1 MRTATVCSLSP
12 VIRRHPVKTL
22 VVLLL
27 VMVAALTLAYVKRTT
42 VPVPPTT
49 QPKPGESLVVV
60 GLGGLS
66 WDDVSAEDTPILW
79 GLLRDGSA
87 ASVSVKSL
95 RLTTCPT
102 DGWATVSAGEAAGPD
117 TTESRPQCTPLPSVA
132 GDATRGYRVIGFDA
146 LALASRE
153 AEFRAQLGLLGD
165 SFAAD
170 KTCIQAVG
178 PGAGL
183 AAATSDGKVA
193 KYSPFQAT
201 TLVSD
206 LAQCPVSIVDVG
218 GIGSSDPNPTRH
230 LEKINGIERRIELVM
245 DAMPNGAD
253 LVVVGLADRDQMER
267 LRLLTASGPHY
278 APGLLASASTR
289 LVGVAQ
295 LSDITAT
302 ILQRGGV
309 EPLSAIGGRA
319 LSVLPSAN
327 NSESTAAAKLTVLTD
342 IDTKAD
348 AMHDVVAP
356 FLLIWLVGTALAML
370 VLWLVMRRARPWNRR
385 FTRARVLRLVR
396 LVGLV
401 SAAMPAATFLANLV
415 PWWRWSTNTF
425 VLVALLLV
433 LVLAIS
439 SVLTL
444 ACLEG
449 PWSSSA
455 LGPLAAMSAITAGV
469 IGIDLLTGSLLQ
481 ISSIFGLQPLVGG
494 RFYGMGN
501 VAFALYAAAVLLLC
515 AALAHALVRRNAPRL
530 AVFAVVVVGGVAL
543 AVDVL
548 PAWGAD
554 FGGPIALVPALG
566 FLLMG
571 VMGWRTSVRNVSVVL
586 VVAGLVVGLV
596 CYLDW
601 RRPESERSHPGRFL
615 QTVIDGGAWDV
626 MSRKLW
632 ANISLAVHL
641 PVLLVIVLV
650 LMVLAVMIVLHP
662 GVLGTEPL
670 RRLLEEAPLMRRGLQ
685 SVIIMA
691 VIGFLTNDSGAAI
704 PPVAAIFTV
713 PLVVSAVMHFLS
725 IEARNAPVRRRR
737 DRHHI

>member
-1 MRTATVCSLSP
+1 M
-12 VIRRHPVKTL
+12 IRRHPVKTL

-27 VMVAALTLAYVKRTT
+27 VLVAALTLAYVKRTT

-66 WDDVSAEDTPILW
+66 WDDVSADDTPILW

-117 TTESRPQCTPLPSVA
+117 TSEARPQCSPLPTIA
-132 GDATRGYRVIGFDA
+132 GSAQAGFRVIGFDA
-146 LALASRE
+146 LATASRE

-165 SFAAD
+165 SFAAA
-170 KTCIQAVG
+170 KTCIQAIG

-201 TLVSD
+201 TLVAD

-218 GIGSSDPNPTRH
+218 GISSTDPNPTRH
-230 LEKINGIERRIELVM
+230 LEQINGIERRIEFVM

-253 LVVVGLADRDQMER
+253 LVVAGLADRDQQER

-289 LVGVAQ
+289 MVGIAQ

-302 ILQRGGV
+302 VLQRGGV
-309 EPLSAIGGRA
+309 EPQAAIGGRA
-319 LSVLPSAN
+319 LSVVPSAN

-356 FLLIWLVGTALAML
+356 FLIIWLVGTALTML
-370 VLWLVMRRARPWNRR
+370 VLWVILRRSRPWNRR
-385 FTRARVLRLVR
+385 FTRARVLRMVR
-396 LVGLV
+396 LIGLV

-415 PWWRWSTNTF
+415 PWWRWSTNTV
-425 VLVALLLV
+425 VLVAVLLV
-433 LVLAIS
+433 LVLVIS

-444 ACLEG
+444 ACLKG

-469 IGIDLLTGSLLQ
+469 IGIDLLTGSHLQ

-515 AALAHALVRRNAPRL
+515 AALAHALVRRDSPRL

-571 VMGWRTSVRNVSVVL
+571 VMGWRTSVRNVSIVL
-586 VVAGLVVGLV
+586 LVAGLVVGLV

-632 ANISLAVHL
+632 ANVSLSVHL
-641 PVLLVIVLV
+641 PVLLAIVVALMVVFVLV
-650 LMVLAVMIVLHP
+650 VLRP
-662 GVLGTEPL
+662 GIFGTEPL
-670 RRLLEEAPLMRRGLQ
+670 RRLLEEAPLMRRGLL
-685 SVIIMA
+685 SVIVMA

-725 IEARNAPVRRRR
+725 IEARKAPVRRRR
-737 DRHHI
+737 DRHHL

>member
-1 MRTATVCSLSP
+1 M
-12 VIRRHPVKTL
+12 IRSHPVKTL

-27 VMVAALTLAYVKRTT
+27 VLVAALTLAYVKRTS

-60 GLGGLS
+60 GLGGLA
-66 WDDVSAEDTPILW
+66 WDDVSAKDTPTLW

-102 DGWATVSAGEAAGPD
+102 DGWATVSAGEAAGPETSD
-117 TTESRPQCTPLPSVA
+117 QRPACTSLPSVA
-132 GDATRGYRVIGFDA
+132 GDATSGFRVVGFDA
-146 LALASRE
+146 LASASRE

-165 SFAAD
+165 SFADA
-170 KTCIQAVG
+170 KTCVQAVG

-193 KYSPFQAT
+193 KYAPFQAT

-218 GIGSSDPNPTRH
+218 GIDATDPDPRRQV
-230 LEKINGIERRIELVM
+230 ERINGIERRIDLVL

-253 LVVVGLADRDQMER
+253 LVVVGLADRDRQER
-267 LRLLTASGPHY
+267 LRLLTATGPHY
-278 APGLLASASTR
+278 GPGLLASASTR
-289 LVGVAQ
+289 LSGVAQ

-309 EPLSAIGGRA
+309 QSSAAIGGRA
-319 LSVLPSAN
+319 LSVVPSPN
-327 NSESTAAAKLTVLTD
+327 NSESTAASKLTVLTD

-348 AMHDVVAP
+348 AMHRIVAP
-356 FLLIWLVGTALAML
+356 FLVIWLSATALAML
-370 VLWLVMRRARPWNRR
+370 VLWTVVRRARPWNRR
-385 FTRARVLRLVR
+385 LTRARVLRLVR

-401 SAAMPAATFLANLV
+401 SSAMPASTFLANLV
-415 PWWRWSTNTF
+415 PWWRWSTNTL
-425 VLVALLLV
+425 VLTAMLLV
-433 LVLAIS
+433 LVLVVS
-439 SVLTL
+439 SLL
-444 ACLEG
+444 ALVCLKG

-469 IGIDLLTGSLLQ
+469 IGVDLLTGSHLQ

-515 AALAHALVRRNAPRL
+515 AALAHALVRRDAPRL

-571 VMGWRTSVRNVSVVL
+571 VMGWRTSVRNLVFVVL
-586 VVAGLVVGLV
+586 AAGLVVGLV

-601 RRPESERSHPGRFL
+601 RRPEADRSHPGRFL

-626 MSRKLW
+626 MSRKLF

-641 PVLLVIVLV
+641 PVLLVLVVLLMALVVLIV
-650 LMVLAVMIVLHP
+650 ARP
-662 GVLGTEPL
+662 GILGTEPL
-670 RRLLEEAPLMRRGLQ
+670 RRLLDEAPLMHRGLV
-685 SVIIMA
+685 SIIAMT

-737 DRHHI
+737 DRHHL

>member
-1 MRTATVCSLSP
+1 

-27 VMVAALTLAYVKRTT
+27 VMVAGLSLAYVNRTT

-66 WDDVSAEDTPILW
+66 WDDVSAKDTPTLW

-117 TTESRPQCTPLPSVA
+117 TSEARPSCASLPSVA
-132 GDATRGYRVIGFDA
+132 GDATSGFRVIGFDD
-146 LALASRE
+146 LATASRE
-153 AEFRAQLGLLGD
+153 AEFRARLGMLGD
-165 SFAAD
+165 SFAAA

-193 KYSPFQAT
+193 KYSLFQAT

-218 GIGSSDPNPTRH
+218 SIDATDPDRTRH
-230 LEKINGIERRIELVM
+230 IEKINGIERRLEQVI

-253 LVVVGLADRDQMER
+253 LLVVGLADRDQQER

-278 APGLLASASTR
+278 GPGLLASASTR
-289 LVGVAQ
+289 LTGVAQ

-309 EPLSAIGGRA
+309 NPVAAIGGRA
-319 LSVLPSAN
+319 LSVSPSAN
-327 NSESTAAAKLTVLTD
+327 NSESTAASKLTVLTD

-348 AMHDVVAP
+348 AMHRIVAP
-356 FLLIWLVGTALAML
+356 FLVIWLAGTALALL
-370 VLWLVMRRARPWNRR
+370 VLWVVVRRARPWNRR
-385 FTRARVLRLVR
+385 LTRARVLRMVR
-396 LVGLV
+396 LVGLL
-401 SAAMPAATFLANLV
+401 SAAMPAATFLANLI
-415 PWWRWSTNTF
+415 PWWRWSTDTIVLAVMLF
-425 VLVALLLV
+425 VLVFLISAAITLV
-433 LVLAIS
+433 
-439 SVLTL
+439 
-444 ACLEG
+444 CLRG

-455 LGPLAAMSAITAGV
+455 LGPLAAMSAVTAGV
-469 IGIDLLTGSLLQ
+469 IGVDLLTGSHLQ

-501 VAFALYAAAVLLLC
+501 VAFALYAAAVLMLC

-530 AVFAVVVVGGVAL
+530 AVFAMVVVGGVAL

-571 VMGWRTSVRNVSVVL
+571 VMGWRTSARNVLIVL
-586 VVAGLVVGLV
+586 VAAGLVVGLV

-626 MSRKLW
+626 MSRKFL
-632 ANISLAVHL
+632 ANVSLAIQL
-641 PVLLVIVLV
+641 PVLLVLAALLLAIVV
-650 LMVLAVMIVLHP
+650 VVVKRP
-662 GVLGTEPL
+662 GAFGTEPL
-670 RRLLEEAPLMRRGLQ
+670 KRLLDEAPLMHRGLW
-685 SVIIMA
+685 SIIVMA

-713 PLVVSAVMHFLS
+713 PLVVSAVMHFLA
-725 IEARNAPVRRRR
+725 IEARKAPVRRRR
-737 DRHHI
+737 DRHHL

>member
-1 MRTATVCSLSP
+1 

-27 VMVAALTLAYVKRTT
+27 VLVAALTLAYVKRTT

-117 TTESRPQCTPLPSVA
+117 TSEARPQCSPLPTIA
-132 GDATRGYRVIGFDA
+132 GSAQAGFRVIGFDA
-146 LALASRE
+146 LATASRE

-165 SFAAD
+165 SFAAA
-170 KTCIQAVG
+170 KTCIQAIG

-201 TLVSD
+201 TLLAD

-218 GIGSSDPNPTRH
+218 GISSTDPNPTRH
-230 LEKINGIERRIELVM
+230 LEQINGIERRIELVM

-253 LVVVGLADRDQMER
+253 LVVAGLADRDQQER

-289 LVGVAQ
+289 MVGIAQ

-302 ILQRGGV
+302 VLQRGGV
-309 EPLSAIGGRA
+309 EPQAAIGGRA
-319 LSVLPSAN
+319 LSVVPSAN

-356 FLLIWLVGTALAML
+356 FLIIWLVGTALTML
-370 VLWLVMRRARPWNRR
+370 VLWVILRRSRPWNRR
-385 FTRARVLRLVR
+385 FTRARVLRMVR
-396 LVGLV
+396 LIGLV

-415 PWWRWSTNTF
+415 PWWRWSTNTV
-425 VLVALLLV
+425 VLTAVLLV

-444 ACLEG
+444 ACLQG

-455 LGPLAAMSAITAGV
+455 LGPLAAMSAVTAGV
-469 IGIDLLTGSLLQ
+469 IGIDLLTGSHLQ

-515 AALAHALVRRNAPRL
+515 AALAHALVRRDSPRL

-571 VMGWRTSVRNVSVVL
+571 VMGWRTSVRNVSIVL
-586 VVAGLVVGLV
+586 LVAGLVVGLV

-632 ANISLAVHL
+632 ANVSLSVHL
-641 PVLLVIVLV
+641 PVLLAIVVALMVVFVLV
-650 LMVLAVMIVLHP
+650 VLRP
-662 GVLGTEPL
+662 GIFGTEPL
-670 RRLLEEAPLMRRGLQ
+670 RRLLEEAPLMRRGLL
-685 SVIIMA
+685 SVIVMA

-725 IEARNAPVRRRR
+725 IEARKAPVRRRR
-737 DRHHI
+737 DRHHL

>member
-1 MRTATVCSLSP
+1 

-27 VMVAALTLAYVKRTT
+27 VLVAALTLAYVKRTT

-95 RLTTCPT
+95 RLSTCPT

-117 TTESRPQCTPLPSVA
+117 TSEARPQCSPLPTIA
-132 GDATRGYRVIGFDA
+132 GSAQAGFRVIGFDA
-146 LALASRE
+146 LATASRE

-165 SFAAD
+165 SFAAA
-170 KTCIQAVG
+170 KTCIQAIG

-201 TLVSD
+201 TLVAD

-218 GIGSSDPNPTRH
+218 GISSTDPNPTRH
-230 LEKINGIERRIELVM
+230 LEQINGIERRIELVM

-253 LVVVGLADRDQMER
+253 LVVAGLADRDQQER

-289 LVGVAQ
+289 MVGIAQ

-302 ILQRGGV
+302 VLQRGGV
-309 EPLSAIGGRA
+309 EPQAAIGGRA
-319 LSVLPSAN
+319 LSVVPSAN

-356 FLLIWLVGTALAML
+356 FLIIWLVGTALTML
-370 VLWLVMRRARPWNRR
+370 VLWVILRRSRPWNRR
-385 FTRARVLRLVR
+385 VTRARVLRMVR
-396 LVGLV
+396 LIGLV

-415 PWWRWSTNTF
+415 PWWRWSTNTV
-425 VLVALLLV
+425 VLVAVLLALV
-433 LVLAIS
+433 LVIS

-444 ACLEG
+444 ACLKG

-469 IGIDLLTGSLLQ
+469 IGIDLLTGSHLQ

-515 AALAHALVRRNAPRL
+515 AALAHALVRRDSPRL

-571 VMGWRTSVRNVSVVL
+571 VMGWRTSVRNVSIVL
-586 VVAGLVVGLV
+586 LVAGLVVGLV

-632 ANISLAVHL
+632 ANVSLSVHL
-641 PVLLVIVLV
+641 PVLLAIVVALMVVFVLV
-650 LMVLAVMIVLHP
+650 VLRP
-662 GVLGTEPL
+662 GIFGTEPL
-670 RRLLEEAPLMRRGLQ
+670 RRLLEEAPLMRRGLL
-685 SVIIMA
+685 SVIVMA

-725 IEARNAPVRRRR
+725 IEARKAPVRRRR
-737 DRHHI
+737 DRHHL